1 MCVLN
6 LLLEQTLKQSAMC
19 LLPIQNFSIIFQGN
33 KGSVGE
39 SAIYIDDI
47 NDCCWER
54 NESACKSSVFTQF
67 ESQWPFIY
75 L

>member
-1 MCVLN
+1 
-6 LLLEQTLKQSAMC
+6 MC
-19 LLPIQNFSIIFQGN
+19 LLPMQNCSIIFQAN

-54 NESACKSSVFTQF
+54 NESACKSSIFTQF